1 MFPTYL
7 HLSVARASATM
18 SLHSES
24 GSAISSESFS
34 LVLRA
39 APDTNV
45 VLSSGEQLVD
55 IEIHLTL
62 STRWRTANELD
73 RDLTDDDV
81 GFLAHTQGER
91 GEPFIHGAALLR
103 DTTVVGALLSRG
115 TEGRVK
121 LVLPSVPIKERTDAP
136 FVWGTNRPNMLRISH
151 LELSAFPIEGTQP
164 KG

>member
-1 MFPTYL
+1 
-7 HLSVARASATM
+7 M

-24 GSAISSESFS
+24 GNTISSESFS
-34 LVLRA
+34 LVLRL
-39 APDTNV
+39 APDTNM
-45 VLSSGEQLVD
+45 VLSSGEQLGD

-62 STRWRTANELD
+62 SSKWRTANELD

-91 GEPFIHGAALLR
+91 SKPFVHGAALLR

-115 TEGRVK
+115 AEGRVK
-121 LVLPSVPIKERTDAP
+121 LVLPSVPIKEITDTS

-151 LELSAFPIEGTQP
+151 LELSAFPIKETQCEG
-164 KG
+164 